1 MESIF
6 DEMEKIGFGKVMRA
20 VRANRGRTL
29 GRLVGGAA
37 LVGGLTYGAH
47 KLHQYG
53 KRKEFN
59 RQMKHYQG
67 QMPKTAA
74 APSLLAALA
83 GQTIKYPGMVAW
95 RLNQIDR
102 GMGAHRQAM
111 RDLEQ
116 GVPAGWA
123 SLGMR
128 PRNVGR

>member
-1 MESIF
+1 MLPMESF
-6 DEMEKIGFGKVMRA
+6 FEELEKI
-20 VRANRGRTL
+20 
-29 GRLVGGAA
+29 
-37 LVGGLTYGAH
+37 
-47 KLHQYG
+47 
-53 KRKEFN
+53 
-59 RQMKHYQG
+59 
-67 QMPKTAA
+67 AA
-74 APSLLAALA
+74 APGLLAALA